1 MKHRPSFQNKRI
13 KLVGTILLMLL
24 SILLLNSCSQQS
36 QVKRVGMLLGLPGVE
51 YVGENFKTAMAELG
65 YVEGENITYDIQV
78 MGFDPEAQRAA
89 LQEFVDEDVDLIF
102 VFPTEPTILA
112 KEVTAGTDIP
122 VVFTNAW
129 IDDMGI
135 VDSIRE
141 PGGNLTGARYPTDIP
156 VGRFEVMM
164 QLLPD
169 AKRFVIPHILGY
181 PISQPQ
187 IDAITEV
194 ADARGVTIVPLP
206 VTTPEELATGLEE
219 FVTEDGSVD
228 IDGILIIAGPLTS
241 VPGMPEALLAF
252 GEEHQLPMGG
262 SSFFS
267 EGYNSLFSFENDFFN
282 IGIDVAPTADKILQG
297 VAPGSIPIT
306 SSEGIL
312 TVALYQIEA
321 LGLEAPEEL
330 LIAADMVLREPL
342 VLEDFTEGELP
353 SLDPPAEDGSGG

>member
-1 MKHRPSFQNKRI
+1 
-13 KLVGTILLMLL
+13 LL
-24 SILLLNSCSQQS
+24 ITSCGQQDEP
-36 QVKRVGMLLGLPGVE
+36 KRVGMLLGLPGVD

-65 YVEGENITYDIQV
+65 YVENENITYDIRV
-78 MGFDPEAQRAA
+78 MGFDVEAQRAA
-89 LQEFVDEDVDLIF
+89 LQDFVDQDVDLIF
-102 VFPTEPTILA
+102 VFPTEPTVLA
-112 KEVTAGTDIP
+112 KEITAGTDIP

-129 IDDMGI
+129 IDGLGI

-164 QLLPD
+164 QLVPD
-169 AKRFVIPHILGY
+169 AKRILIPYIDGY

-187 IDAITEV
+187 LDAIAPV
-194 ADARGVTIVPLP
+194 AEARGVTIVPLP
-206 VTTPEELATGLEE
+206 VTTTEELVAGLEQL
-219 FVTEDGSVD
+219 VTEDGVN
-228 IDGILIIAGPLTS
+228 IDGILHIAGPL
-241 VPGMPEALLAF
+241 VGIPGMPEALLAF

-267 EGYNSLFSFENDFFN
+267 EGYNSIFAYENDLFN

-297 VAPGSIPIT
+297 VDPGSIPVT

-312 TVALYQIEA
+312 TVLLYQIEA

-330 LIAADMVLREPL
+330 LISADMVLREPFVFEPL
-342 VLEDFTEGELP
+342 PEGEAP
-353 SLDPPAEDGSGG
+353 ADAPPAEDEAGG